1 MAPTRIKVQEE
12 IWTTELA
19 ISCCIFVLCII
30 GMSVGLS
37 GLSELPKCKFGAP
50 ECYFFV
56 QICRDQLLHPNSP
69 ACKWIPKTQAI
80 EGTSKGGMEALY
92 LQIFALIIG
101 LVPGLCLIASMIIAN
116 ERTLFA
122 LLEFTRMS
130 CAFDFLLLIIAMMDL
145 NDKTWDCRGYTLL
158 SKGATDCNE
167 GFSLFVTGGVL
178 LLLCEALLLV
188 GSIGIM
194 ADERRERSQNRT
206 VFSGGSNAQR
216 IMVG

>member
-1 MAPTRIKVQEE
+1 MSSSRIF
-12 IWTTELA
+12 LD
-19 ISCCIFVLCII
+19 
-30 GMSVGLS
+30 
-37 GLSELPKCKFGAP
+37 P
-50 ECYFFV
+50 
-56 QICRDQLLHPNSP
+56 HSP
-69 ACKWIPKTQAI
+69 P
-80 EGTSKGGMEALY
+80 L
-92 LQIFALIIG
+92 
-101 LVPGLCLIASMIIAN
+101 
-116 ERTLFA
+116 RTLFA

-206 VFSGGSNAQR
+206 VFSGGSNTQR
-216 IMVG
+216 IMVGGQVRVTNNALGRS